1 MYVCIT
7 RSGMLPWSQCMRV
20 CHNCHGW
27 SDPGSWRWY
36 SLSES
41 TWEALKIPNFSGEA
55 CSRTPLVAS
64 AFSTEVLAN
73 VVCPCCALA
82 SAVFWVW
89 WHCLLGA
96 QIFSPPYFL
105 WQAERK
111 SVIPYVHFELKHSP
125 PYQCWTHVLNLAVC
139 TACQFCLALLR
150 ILCLRSV
157 AADKRSELPCK
168 QSLSLSVWRYWI
180 SIDMVS

>member
-1 MYVCIT
+1 MYVSRGLVCSPD
-7 RSGMLPWSQCMRV
+7 RSQCMRV

-41 TWEALKIPNFSGEA
+41 TWEALKLPNFSGEA
-55 CSRTPLVAS
+55 CSHTPLVAS

-73 VVCPCCALA
+73 EVCPCCALA

-111 SVIPYVHFELKHSP
+111 SVIPYVHFELELSP
-125 PYQCWTHVLNLAVC
+125 PYQCWTHVLNLLYALHANFVWHC
-139 TACQFCLALLR
+139 SGFYVWEVLLPIKGQSYLASNH
-150 ILCLRSV
+150 C
-157 AADKRSELPCK
+157 P
-168 QSLSLSVWRYWI
+168 
-180 SIDMVS
+180 